1 MGNYSQ
7 VKICQVDRL
16 LSKKTLNAGNI
27 IKGCFS
33 LVLVQG
39 CVQVY
44 NKLLS
49 FFSEMCQLGFQ
60 WHYRFYNKAGNALI
74 RFIILAFHHKTCCF
88 NRGVDIFYVPCI
100 HLLDITL
107 KLLTSEVN
115 KLDYLDIVALVMELG
130 HSIRQKM
137 GSQLM

>member
-16 LSKKTLNAGNI
+16 ISKKTLNAGNI
-27 IKGCFS
+27 IKGCFN

-44 NKLLS
+44 NKHL
-49 FFSEMCQLGFQ
+49 FSLKCVSLVFSGI
-60 WHYRFYNKAGNALI
+60 YRFYNKAGNALI
-74 RFIILAFHHKTCCF
+74 RFIFLELHHKTCCF

-100 HLLDITL
+100 HLLEITL

-115 KLDYLDIVALVMELG
+115 KIDYLDTVAPVMELG
-130 HSIRQKM
+130 YSIRPQM